1 MDKPKKEEL
10 SPISRRAFF
19 GKMAKRAGVAGA
31 VGLAASQLAG
41 CPIAYTDLL
50 YRDGSH

>member
-1 MDKPKKEEL
+1 MDKPKKEKL

-31 VGLAASQLAG
+31 VGLAASQLTG
-41 CPIAYTDLL
+41 CPLAYANGIYVDIQ
-50 YRDGSH
+50 R